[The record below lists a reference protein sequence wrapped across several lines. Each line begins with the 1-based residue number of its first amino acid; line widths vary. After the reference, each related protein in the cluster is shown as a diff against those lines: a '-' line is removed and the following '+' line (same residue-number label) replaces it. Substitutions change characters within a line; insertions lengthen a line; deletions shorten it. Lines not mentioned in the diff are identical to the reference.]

1 MFKLLFAWL
10 NLYIV
15 ASVSILTIIT
25 SLFSKTNPKSSSL
38 LLTLFSLMQ
47 DTSNK
52 SNSIT
57 GTILFNLL
65 KLLMLFVGK
74 NCIKNAFSVLSYSLP
89 PRLLNDFLL
98 SILYMLLN
106 PCTDFLASFLS
117 LVCLFFNIID
127 WIYLLLNSSTPF
139 FMEP

>member
-1 MFKLLFAWL
+1 MFKSLFAWL

-47 DTSNK
+47 DISNK

-74 NCIKNAFSVLSYSLP
+74 NCIKNAFSALSYSFP
-89 PRLLNDFLL
+89 PILLNDFFL

-106 PCTDFLASFLS
+106 PCTDFLAPFLS
-117 LVCLFFNIID
+117 LVCLLFNVVD
-127 WIYLLLNSSTPF
+127 
-139 FMEP
+139 